1 MKYPVIVRKE
11 NGVYSATVPDLP
23 GVITEVDSLDE
34 LEGAVVEAA
43 SGWMEAELDAGRAV
57 PLPSSSPSLKFDD
70 EYGDFSLFFFDI
82 DLGTLSD
89 KLEHVDL
96 SLPSRALRRLDCL
109 AAKAGMSRSDYLTK
123 LLYTLST

>member
-1 MKYPVIVRKE
+1 MGT
-11 NGVYSATVPDLP
+11 NSGYSATIPDLP

-34 LEGAVVEAA
+34 LEKAVIEAA
-43 SGWMEAELDAGRAV
+43 PGWMEAELDAGRDI
-57 PLPSSSPSLKFDD
+57 PLPSDITSLKTDD
-70 EYGDFSLFFFDI
+70 EYRDYSWFFFDI